1 MQIVNL
7 GSLAT
12 IDLSNIDKKS
22 KENEPAVRLCN
33 FVDVY
38 YNWAI
43 TSSMVTSFMEATAT
57 PKQIEKFSL
66 KRGMIA
72 ITKDSETRDDIGVST
87 YIADNLEDVVLGYH
101 CALITPKVDYLD
113 GKYLNAILHTK
124 YAQKYFE
131 NNASGSGQRYTLTSD
146 IISNFPVP
154 LMELAIQK
162 RIGSIFSHLDEKISI
177 NNQINDNLSEQLRK
191 IYEYWFIQFDF
202 PFAEGKGYKSVQ
214 GKMKWSNIFKREIP
228 EAWKEAKMKD
238 IASLERGISY
248 TSDMLTSTGIPMIN
262 LGSFAP
268 DGSYK
273 PENLKYITSKT
284 DISYVDK
291 DDLVLCMTQQSA
303 PDLAKDIAGKTLIV
317 PTFANDKICI
327 SQDLAKVVVDPEYRY
342 YIYEETRQMHYCKYI
357 IKFATGT
364 SIYHLSPDGFLE
376 YPLLI
381 PDTRTLT
388 AFNTIAR
395 EILEK
400 QDAIKQENA
409 QLKQLME
416 YLLPLLLSGQLDI

>member
-177 NNQINDNLSEQLRK
+177 NNQINDNLV
-191 IYEYWFIQFDF
+191 
-202 PFAEGKGYKSVQ
+202 A
-214 GKMKWSNIFKREIP
+214 
-228 EAWKEAKMKD
+228 
-238 IASLERGISY
+238 
-248 TSDMLTSTGIPMIN
+248 
-262 LGSFAP
+262 
-268 DGSYK
+268 
-273 PENLKYITSKT
+273 
-284 DISYVDK
+284 
-291 DDLVLCMTQQSA
+291 
-303 PDLAKDIAGKTLIV
+303 
-317 PTFANDKICI
+317 
-327 SQDLAKVVVDPEYRY
+327 
-342 YIYEETRQMHYCKYI
+342 
-357 IKFATGT
+357 
-364 SIYHLSPDGFLE
+364 
-376 YPLLI
+376 
-381 PDTRTLT
+381 
-388 AFNTIAR
+388 
-395 EILEK
+395 
-400 QDAIKQENA
+400 
-409 QLKQLME
+409 
-416 YLLPLLLSGQLDI
+416 